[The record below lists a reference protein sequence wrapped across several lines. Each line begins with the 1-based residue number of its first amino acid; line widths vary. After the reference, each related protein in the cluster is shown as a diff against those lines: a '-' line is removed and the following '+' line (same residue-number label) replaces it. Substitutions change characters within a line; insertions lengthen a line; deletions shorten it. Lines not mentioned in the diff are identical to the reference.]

1 MSAVPTPSVLARR
14 MNRAFL
20 EARLDELEVLID
32 DKAEIASFLDPE
44 QILRGRDA
52 IMDASRRARQ
62 TSVFSVALHT
72 VRNLSATVAL
82 GTGSVRYP
90 RNDAIATSQ
99 AAWLWKWH
107 EGRLVR
113 SVHYPTED
121 EALAHYDDEAD
132 DFELP

>member
-1 MSAVPTPSVLARR
+1 MSAVTTPSVLARR

-20 EARLDELEVLID
+20 EARLDELEELID

-44 QILRGRDA
+44 EILRGRDA
-52 IMDASRRARQ
+52 IMDASRRARES
-62 TSVFSVALHT
+62 TIYSVTLYT
-72 VRNLSATVAL
+72 VRSLSATVAL

-113 SVHYPTED
+113 SVHYPSED
-121 EALAHYDDEAD
+121 EALAHYDHEAD

>member
-1 MSAVPTPSVLARR
+1 MSAVTTPSVLARR

-20 EARLDELEVLID
+20 EARLDELEILID

-52 IMDASRRARQ
+52 IMDASRRARE
-62 TSVFSVALHT
+62 TSIFSVTLYT
-72 VRNLSATVAL
+72 VRSLSATVAL
-82 GTGSVRYP
+82 GAGSVRYP

-107 EGRLVR
+107 DGRLLR
-113 SVHYPTED
+113 SVHYPSED
-121 EALAHYDDEAD
+121 EALANYDHEAD